1 MKNDSMIVMLILE
14 PEPGV
19 VFLNEDGKSEDR
31 VESALKCLPHYDLA
45 SRWNG
50 EPTPSFQYWKIRDY
64 ADAYRSGL
72 VTPSMVSY
80 CYC

>member
-31 VESALKCLPHYDLA
+31 VESALKCLPRYDLA

-64 ADAYRSGL
+64 AYAYRSGL